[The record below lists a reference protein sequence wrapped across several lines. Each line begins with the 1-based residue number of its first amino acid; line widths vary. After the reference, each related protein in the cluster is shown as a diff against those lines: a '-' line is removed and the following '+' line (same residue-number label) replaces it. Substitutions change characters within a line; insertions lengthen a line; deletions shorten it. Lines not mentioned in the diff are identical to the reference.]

1 MIALLQINYSKNRSE
16 VPFPLGILSV
26 GSALKKAGFYVKLF
40 NITEN
45 NINETVDEIIALSPE
60 FLGVSVMTGIQTKHS
75 AEFCQKIKTRL
86 RQGYDGQEKGI
97 PIVWGGIHPSLL
109 PEQCLQEDYIDYVVI
124 GEGEVTITEFIRK
137 LRSGDGFDNV
147 VGLGHK
153 KNGKVIINRPRDF
166 IENLDDYRLDFS
178 LVDIEKYISKSRN
191 AKRAMVYKSSRG
203 CTFNCAFC
211 YNKIFNRGRWRAWS
225 VGTVVED
232 INFLKKNYGIDAVKF
247 YDDNFF
253 INRERAL
260 EILEKIDLPTHT
272 EIRIDMIT
280 DDLAQ
285 KLKKLKVD
293 KFLIGIE
300 SGSNRMLKLINKGY
314 AVNRI
319 REGVKILA
327 KYDLYTTYS
336 TIVGLP
342 TETKE
347 EFNKTL
353 DLIYWIR
360 KIHPR
365 AGFTLGTYLPYPGS
379 SMYRFAIKQGFKPP
393 QRTVDWGSIDRFRKD
408 FSSPWVDSKKVW
420 WIREYLKF
428 FNYKI
433 GLLDRWLE
441 FRIKNRFFSF
451 PLDAYIIKYLAGLA
465 VEEKGIIGKIL
476 RKIHSLI
483 KKFKSG
489 P

>member
-1 MIALLQINYSKNRSE
+1 MIVLLQINYSKYQSDTD
-16 VPFPLGILSV
+16 FPLGILSV
-26 GSALKKAGFYVKLF
+26 GSALKKAGFEVKLF

-45 NINETVDEIIALSPE
+45 NINETVDEIITLSPE

-75 AEFCQKIKTRL
+75 AEFCQKIKKKKNNLT
-86 RQGYDGQEKGI
+86 
-97 PIVWGGIHPSLL
+97 IVWGGIHPSLL
-109 PEQCLQEDYIDYVVI
+109 PEQCLQESYIDYVVI
-124 GEGEVTITEFIRK
+124 GEGEITIIEFIRR
-137 LRSGDGFDNV
+137 LRNGDGFDDV
-147 VGLGHK
+147 AGLGHK
-153 KNGKVIINRPRDF
+153 KNGKVIINRSRDL
-166 IENLDDYRLDFS
+166 IENLDKYRLDFS
-178 LVDIEKYISKSRN
+178 LIDVEKYIFKPRG
-191 AKRAMVYKSSRG
+191 AKRTMVYKASRG

-225 VGTVVED
+225 VDAVVED
-232 INFLKKNYGIDAVKF
+232 IDFLKKNYGVNAIQF

-253 INRERAL
+253 INQQRAL
-260 EILEKIDLPTHT
+260 EILERVDLPSHV

-293 KFLIGIE
+293 KLLIGIE

-314 AVNRI
+314 TGDRI
-319 REGVKILA
+319 QKGIKILA

-365 AGFTLGTYLPYPGS
+365 SGFNLGTYLPYPGS
-379 SMYRFAIKQGFKPP
+379 LMYQFAIEQGFKPP
-393 QRTVDWGSIDRFRKD
+393 HRTEDWGSIDRFRKD

-420 WIREYLKF
+420 WIREYLKI

-433 GLLDRWLE
+433 GLLNKWLE
-441 FRIKNRFFSF
+441 FRIKSRFFSF
-451 PLDAYIIKYLAGLA
+451 HLDAYIIKRLAGLA
-465 VEEKGIIGKIL
+465 IEEKGIIGKIL